1 MNPVLADAAEMVGRL
16 CVAAAVIFAGLLVV
30 VDPL

>member
-1 MNPVLADAAEMVGRL
+1 MNPVLADAAEMRRRL
-16 CVAAAVIFAGLLVV
+16 CIAAPVIFAGLLVV